1 MPECF
6 IYGEE
11 NLPAAPS
18 LFMPNRMDFAALE
31 KIEKKLGGSEHVAYL
46 VEEVLLTDPA
56 ILRKI
61 KATSSSNIFF
71 DFATVSGRKLREQI
85 SNLLKEGKHVV
96 YVPGKPVANMG
107 TISDV
112 PMQLMTKLSALHISP
127 APIFVG
133 QYRDNMREAY
143 TTSLRYDT
151 MRICFCPKLSS
162 GPKAGDRILQ
172 AWFNASALCYD
183 KHPLFE
189 RSVATMLVDSLRKH
203 SNLELIDGLDNTRL
217 PYFKLLGVAIALG
230 RELKRIVA
238 EPRVGIILPPGKGGV
253 IANYAC
259 IIAGIIPVNI
269 NYTSSSAAFSSIIRQ
284 SGIKKFIT
292 AEAFMKKLP
301 QFPWPINEHIIHL
314 DRTLKGIGVAKI
326 ASWVAFARF
335 APKALIIKTLAT
347 ESRSNN
353 DELALLFT
361 SGSSGEPK
369 GVILTHRMLLCN
381 CTQIFDRFV
390 VTPGSSLLCSLP
402 IFHSFGLMATTL
414 LPVIYGFNMVTYP
427 SPLEAKKLNELVEEH
442 QCEFVAMTP
451 TFARSMLRRANSNTF
466 TSIKYFLVAAEK
478 LQKDVS
484 DEFYKK
490 HNVRVLEGYGLTE
503 TSPCATLNVN
513 EVGPSAEQPY
523 FIQGYRFGSVGQ
535 LLPGIGIKITDPDD
549 DSKELTLSQ
558 QGMIWLRGSNVFGGY
573 IKRDGLNKEVL
584 RDGWFKTGD
593 LGYVDLSGILT
604 IGGRRSR
611 FSKVAGEMVPHEV
624 VEQAIE
630 ELLTKQF
637 GASETRQCAVV
648 GIPDKQKGEAMVL
661 LSTVHTEHLRQAL
674 DDIRTYLVTQGGLPR
689 LWIPREIII
698 VECIPVLA
706 TGKLDL
712 LACQVLT
719 YESLGIQG

>member
-1 MPECF
+1 MPECY

-18 LFMPNRMDFAALE
+18 LFIPNRIDFAALE
-31 KIEKKLGGSEHVAYL
+31 EIEKKLGGGEHVAYL
-46 VEEVLLTDPA
+46 VEAVLLTDIA
-56 ILRKI
+56 ILKKI
-61 KATSSSNIFF
+61 KATSSSNIYF
-71 DFATVSGRKLREQI
+71 DFANVSGRKLREQI
-85 SNLLKEGKHVV
+85 SGLLRDGKHVV
-96 YVPGKPVANMG
+96 YVPGKPVTNMG

-127 APIFVG
+127 VPIFVG
-133 QYRDNMREAY
+133 HYRNNMREAY
-143 TTSLRYDT
+143 TTSSRYDT
-151 MRICFCPKLSS
+151 ARIYFCPKLSS

-172 AWFNASALCYD
+172 AWFTSSALCYD
-183 KHPLFE
+183 KHPLLE

-203 SNLELIDGLDNTRL
+203 SHLELIDGLDDTRL

-230 RELKRIVA
+230 RELKRTVA

-269 NYTSSSAAFSSIIRQ
+269 NYTSSAAAFSSIIRQ

-292 AEAFMKKLP
+292 AAAFMKKLP
-301 QFPWPINEHIIHL
+301 QFPWPHNENIIHL
-314 DRTLKGIGVAKI
+314 DRTLKNIGVAKI

-335 APKALIIKTLAT
+335 APKSLLFKTLGT
-347 ESRSNN
+347 EARGDN

-369 GVILTHRMLLCN
+369 GVVLTHRMLLCN
-381 CTQIFDRFV
+381 CTQIFDRFEV
-390 VTPGSSLLCSLP
+390 DPGSSLLCSLP

-414 LPVIYGFNMVTYP
+414 LPVMYGFNMVTYP
-427 SPLEAKKLNELVEEH
+427 SPLEAKKLNELIEAH
-442 QCEFVAMTP
+442 QCQFVATTP

-466 TSIKYFLVAAEK
+466 TSLKYFLVAAEK

-484 DEFYKK
+484 DEFLHK
-490 HNVRVLEGYGLTE
+490 HKVRVLEGYGLTE

-513 EVGPSAEQPY
+513 KVYPSEQQPY

-535 LLPGIGIKITDPDD
+535 LLPGIGIKLTDPDD
-549 DSKELTLSQ
+549 DTKELTLSQ
-558 QGMIWLRGSNVFGGY
+558 QGMIWLRGSNVFDGY
-573 IKRDGLNKEVL
+573 IMRDKLNKEIL
-584 RDGWFKTGD
+584 QDGWFKTGD
-593 LGYVDLSGILT
+593 LGYVDLNGILT

-630 ELLTKQF
+630 TLLTKEF
-637 GASETRQCAVV
+637 GESETRQCAIV
-648 GIPDKQKGEAMVL
+648 GILDKQKGEAMVL
-661 LSTVHTEHLRQAL
+661 LSTVHTEQLRQAL
-674 DDIRTYLVTQGGLPR
+674 DDIRSYLVSEAGLPR
-689 LWIPREIII
+689 LWIPREIIP

-706 TGKLDL
+706 TGKMDL
-712 LACQVLT
+712 QACQVLT
-719 YESLGIQG
+719 YESLGIHA